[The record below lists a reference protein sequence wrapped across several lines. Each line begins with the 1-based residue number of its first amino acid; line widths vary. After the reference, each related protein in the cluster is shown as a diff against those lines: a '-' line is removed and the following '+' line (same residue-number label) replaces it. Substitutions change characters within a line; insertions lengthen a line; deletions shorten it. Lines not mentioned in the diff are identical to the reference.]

1 MSKKHLILPVV
12 ACLILA
18 GCTLGKKTTKKKKKS
33 SSVEVTSVEPTSQG
47 GQSTPAPSSANPSSQ
62 GGGASSNTQNPSS
75 ATPSVTPSTT
85 PSVTPSTSSEDV
97 PPSDEWTADQI
108 SQFNSVL
115 HYVPAYNEYTSGL
128 AYFTDSD
135 SGLSG
140 FEREI
145 EGTKAGVVSFLNGD
159 GFVEDTSESWT
170 DTDGDVHYVYVKEI
184 SDGYVIFDVCQY
196 EDDGTWTYYYCYF
209 TDGEGGGGDDDPPV
223 EGSITINKEDIQSFV
238 PSSSTYPTEAYSF
251 TTDGVSFDASVGV
264 GLKAANT
271 SGGNYFNEQGAMQFR
286 KQSDAK
292 GGGTLTVKSAV
303 SKTTITIHWFATYAT
318 EASKYHPVVMVGDS
332 ASDISTNVPCNEG
345 TTVNGVAAGT
355 DVKEGNYAAY
365 NYTTT
370 YTITG
375 HSYFK
380 VQSPADNAMYVK
392 DIVIS

>member
-12 ACLILA
+12 ACLMLA

-33 SSVEVTSVEPTSQG
+33 SSVEITSVEPTSQG

-85 PSVTPSTSSEDV
+85 PSVTPSTSSDV
-97 PPSDEWTADQI
+97 PPATGWSTEEQAGFETNLHGVIPPYITGGLDEDNDFSYFGFYFSIALTEDDVDDYLDSLDSSWVEKTVSDETQEWQEWQKRSAD
-108 SQFNSVL
+108 NKG
-115 HYVPAYNEYTSGL
+115 YVGIYSMT
-128 AYFTDSD
+128 
-135 SGLSG
+135 
-140 FEREI
+140 FE
-145 EGTKAGVVSFLNGD
+145 D
-159 GFVEDTSESWT
+159 
-170 DTDGDVHYVYVKEI
+170 DTDGVVRVGFEWY
-184 SDGYVIFDVCQY
+184 
-196 EDDGTWTYYYCYF
+196 DD
-209 TDGEGGGGDDDPPV
+209 DQGGGDDDPPV

-238 PSSSTYPTEAYSF
+238 PSGSTYPTEAYSF
-251 TTDGVSFDASVGV
+251 TTDGVSFDATVGV

-271 SGGNYFNEQGAMQFR
+271 SGGNYYNEQGAMQFR
-286 KQSDAK
+286 KQSDTK

-303 SKTTITIHWFATYAT
+303 SKTTITIHWFATYAS
-318 EASKYHPVVMVGDS
+318 EESKYHPVVMVGDS

-345 TTVNGVAAGT
+345 TTINGVAAGT
-355 DVKEGNYAAY
+355 DVNEGNFAAY

-370 YTITG
+370 YTISG

-380 VQSPADNAMYVK
+380 VQSPAENAMYVK